1 LIQICTTHDLT
12 ELKLINHLLF
22 TFYSSIH
29 MNSPFSSPSILLTRV
44 HFVRKQRDLACA
56 QMKFQ
61 KQMRDMRDLLRFK
74 AYFQFNVTF

>member
-1 LIQICTTHDLT
+1 MGASEFAPLEYYIVFFFRTHLAPVST
-12 ELKLINHLLF
+12 
-22 TFYSSIH
+22 
-29 MNSPFSSPSILLTRV
+29 PSILLTRV
-44 HFVRKQRDLACA
+44 HFVRTQRDLACA